1 MCGETIADE
10 LTATVNLSRAE
21 LLKRW
26 ETAYSRSPPKGI
38 SRRHLEYS
46 AAYHIQAKA
55 FGGLKPSAHRKLRG
69 TSAKVKV
76 SKTVSI
82 SRKSTSLTPGTRL
95 VREWHGKTYTIEVQE
110 QGYCYNGET
119 YLSLSK
125 IARTITGTRWSG
137 PRFFGL

>member
-1 MCGETIADE
+1 MSGKVIADE
-10 LTATVNLSRAE
+10 LSAIAGLSRAE

-26 ETAYSRSPPKGI
+26 ETAYTRLPPKGI
-38 SRRHLEYS
+38 SRRLLEYS

-55 FGGLKPSAHRKLRG
+55 FGGLKPSARRKLSG
-69 TSAKVKV
+69 TLVRVKE
-76 SKTVSI
+76 SKTESM
-82 SRKSTSLTPGTRL
+82 SRKSTALTPGTRL

-125 IARTITGTRWSG
+125 IASNITGTRWSG